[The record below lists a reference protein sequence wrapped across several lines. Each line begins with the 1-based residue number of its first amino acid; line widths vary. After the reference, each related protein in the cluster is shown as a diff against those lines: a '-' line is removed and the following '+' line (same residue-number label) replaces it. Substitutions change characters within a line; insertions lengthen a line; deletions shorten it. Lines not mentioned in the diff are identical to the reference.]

1 LKSFFLFFSQPF
13 KFFTNDVV
21 QATCR
26 CLLARGMEA
35 KKLNAGAEECQRIII
50 EEFGQCLVKIMDLA
64 SEKSF
69 L

>member
-1 LKSFFLFFSQPF
+1 M
-13 KFFTNDVV
+13 V

-35 KKLNAGAEECQRIII
+35 KKLNQGPEECQRIII